1 MSGYELRQYQ
11 IPLNYHTSEEDLP
24 ETTALVSSDSTSG
37 YPTNVPIPT
46 TPSQSEY
53 VLRRP
58 ASLRSLRET
67 QVPLAYLGHARNVR
81 TQTDFEPTKHF
92 ICNGTQTEFV
102 VDPGVL
108 EKLHTSVD
116 KLKSEIVTL
125 VAKQERQE
133 QTSTNNIKDQL
144 NSIKSCLDKIYAA
157 KARFSDKITDVQT
170 STNNQLNSIKS
181 CLDKIY
187 AAKVRFS
194 DKTTENSRQVYYK
207 PSSSVTC
214 YTLSPIYLM
223 CLVILIFQAIILGVI
238 FNKL

>member
-125 VAKQERQE
+125 VAKQARQE
-133 QTSTNNIKDQL
+133 QTSTNNIKD
-144 NSIKSCLDKIYAA
+144 
-157 KARFSDKITDVQT
+157 
-170 STNNQLNSIKS
+170 QLNSIKS

>member
-24 ETTALVSSDSTSG
+24 ETTALVGSASTSG
-37 YPTNVPIPT
+37 SPTNVPIPT

-125 VAKQERQE
+125 VAKQARQE
-133 QTSTNNIKDQL
+133 QTSTNNIKD
-144 NSIKSCLDKIYAA
+144 
-157 KARFSDKITDVQT
+157 
-170 STNNQLNSIKS
+170 QLNSIKS